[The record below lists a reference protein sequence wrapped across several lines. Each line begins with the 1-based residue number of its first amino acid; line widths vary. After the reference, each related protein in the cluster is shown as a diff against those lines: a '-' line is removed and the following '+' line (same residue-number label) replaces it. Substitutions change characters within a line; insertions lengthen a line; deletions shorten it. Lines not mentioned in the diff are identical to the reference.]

1 MHKAKDSRNN
11 PEMPKRA
18 TPSVQIPEARSSLQ
32 QKRTRSLSSPT
43 ELKCSAVPDTTSL
56 KNLVTQENSP
66 TRYKEAG
73 KLNTQRERSHC
84 NQNGSA
90 KKGIS
95 DPKGKLVGSP
105 EAEQRSRNGTWRNK
119 NHLGNGGTL
128 ERQLASSSS
137 IAARQDVPLE
147 AYSDDDDDAGSIL
160 LHNDGD
166 LPPPGKALPE
176 DSQAVEMAVM
186 VQDDPE
192 GVEPLLLELTDD
204 ILGRLPMLQVLQ
216 LRHKLGKACK
226 NAIHRPAFR
235 RSRPGSEGDF
245 SPSFFMTDDEGD
257 LHWHG
262 FDTKLKKWTR
272 LPSLNFAKTILPSP
286 DPDLFKDYLMAGDG
300 GLLCINVGKATG
312 REKLVICNP
321 LTQKVKEL
329 PPLNY
334 PRHPVLMHLKIMD
347 PDSGHYKVIVAGS
360 AAIGTEVLSL
370 KTEEYDSRTGVWE
383 CPDGSDLP
391 CPAFGLNEYQNGVY
405 FKDSERELLMCV
417 AIIDTMGRGVLV
429 YDITKKKWA
438 QGHNV
443 KQLHIPLVR
452 SEPNV
457 SHLATT
463 QIVGCGESV
472 FVFSEQECG
481 RDVYFVIHKLIPE
494 GSGDF
499 TWDEVMK
506 RKRTGGRGLLVYPE
520 FTCVPVSDHELC
532 IFNTVEH
539 TIEIIDLLNP
549 TEVTP
554 LQYAPP
560 STRGNRFHSLN
571 PIGFVFKPSFK
582 SVVCPGELILRQR
595 ERRSNCETRD
605 SVPNRTSVHK
615 FDGNCELNNHPTKL
629 SVVNVDSKVDTVP
642 TNETDATENPV
653 QTVARP
659 VACPVEIP
667 GRHHNPCAMAGDGV
681 EVRPKSWDGVLSSV
695 QLTIAAK

>member
-11 PEMPKRA
+11 PDMPKRA
-18 TPSVQIPEARSSLQ
+18 TPSIQIPEARSPLQ
-32 QKRTRSLSSPT
+32 QKRTRPPSCAA
-43 ELKCSAVPDTTSL
+43 ELKCSVVPEKTSF
-56 KNLVTQENSP
+56 KNLGTQKYSR
-66 TRYKEAG
+66 TRYKEPSG
-73 KLNTQRERSHC
+73 KLSQLEGSHC

-95 DPKGKLVGSP
+95 DPKGKHVDSP
-105 EAEQRSRNGTWRNK
+105 EAEERSRNGTWQN
-119 NHLGNGGTL
+119 NSHLGNGGTPEL
-128 ERQLASSSS
+128 QLASSSS

-147 AYSDDDDDAGSIL
+147 AQYSKLNICSDNDDDDAAGSIL
-160 LHNDGD
+160 LHIDGD
-166 LPPPGKALPE
+166 LSSLGKTLPE
-176 DSQAVEMAVM
+176 DSEAVEMAEM

-192 GVEPLLLELTDD
+192 GVEPLLPELMDD
-204 ILGRLPMLQVLQ
+204 ILGRLPMCEVLQ
-216 LRHKLGKACK
+216 LRHELGKTFK
-226 NAIHRPAFR
+226 NAILRPAFR

-334 PRHPVLMHLKIMD
+334 PRHPVLMHLKVD

-370 KTEEYDSRTGVWE
+370 KTEEYDSRTGVWK
-383 CPDGSDLP
+383 CPAGSDLP

-438 QGHNV
+438 PGPNA

-463 QIVGCGESV
+463 QIVGCGGSV

-582 SVVCPGELILRQR
+582 SVVCPGELTLREI
-595 ERRSNCETRD
+595 ERRSKCESQE
-605 SVPNRTSVHK
+605 SVPTRTSVHMY
-615 FDGNCELNNHPTKL
+615 DGCDFGNGLSATIIQRNHPTK
-629 SVVNVDSKVDTVP
+629 SNVDSKVP
-642 TNETDATENPV
+642 TNETDATE
-653 QTVARP
+653 
-659 VACPVEIP
+659 
-667 GRHHNPCAMAGDGV
+667 
-681 EVRPKSWDGVLSSV
+681 
-695 QLTIAAK
+695 